1 MNKELNR
8 QKAPVYHQITEIN
21 IPTDE
26 CGFLANKIPYHV
38 LSGGSQEI
46 VIVELMFDAGSIHS
60 NQRLVASTASTML
73 VSGTRHHTAQQI
85 ADTFDFYGAE
95 LRTDNN
101 FDHSTISL
109 FCLNKYLDKL
119 LPLFC
124 EVIEESI
131 FPETEL
137 KTLMADRKHRFIV
150 NQTKTTV
157 LANNAMHKMVFG
169 THPYGRRA
177 ELTDYDLVT
186 SEILRDFHAVHYC
199 AANSRLMVAGCVTDK
214 VMQTIEATISQ
225 IKTGQKSTLKDFAFE
240 PIGSDKTQIIK
251 REEAVQSSL
260 RMGLR
265 TIKMDHPD
273 YHRLNMLTMVL
284 GGYFGSRLMTNIRKE
299 KGYTYGIYSR
309 LQPQAQS
316 GLLCVYGDIKSGHS
330 QQVADEV
337 RKEMQMLKDEPISDT
352 EMALVRNYMM
362 GELLQIFDGPFNCCE
377 AVSRAI
383 DLSTGIDYFNEEQAC
398 ILNTQ
403 PTDLQEIA
411 NHYFDLDNLV
421 TAIAGNE

>member
-8 QKAPVYHQITEIN
+8 QIAPEYHQITKIN

-46 VIVELMFDAGSIHS
+46 VVVELLFNAGITYSS
-60 NQRLVASTASTML
+60 QLLVASTANTML
-73 VSGTRHHTAQQI
+73 VSGTRNHTAQQI
-85 ADTFDFYGAE
+85 AETFDFYGAD
-95 LRTDNN
+95 LRTDSN
-101 FDHSTISL
+101 FDHASISL

-124 EVIEESI
+124 EVIEESV

-137 KTLMADRKHRFIV
+137 TTVMTERKHKFIV
-150 NQTKTTV
+150 NQTKTAF
-157 LANNAMHKMVFG
+157 LANNAMYKMMFG
-169 THPYGRRA
+169 SHPYGRRA
-177 ELTDYDLVT
+177 ELADYDLVT
-186 SEILRDFHAVHYC
+186 SDILQKFHAAHYC
-199 AANSRLMVAGCVTDK
+199 AANCRLMVAGYVTSQ
-214 VMQTIEATISQ
+214 VMQTIEATIGKM
-225 IKTGQKSTLKDFAFE
+225 KTGTKTSLKETLFE
-240 PIGSDKTQIIK
+240 PIGSNKTQIIK
-251 REEAVQSSL
+251 REDAVQSSL

-273 YHRLNMLTMVL
+273 YHKLNMLTMVL

-309 LQPQAQS
+309 LNPQAQS
-316 GLLCVYGDIKSGHS
+316 GMLCVYGDIKAGHS

-337 RKEMQMLKDEPISDT
+337 RKEMQKLKDEPISDT

-362 GELLQIFDGPFNCCE
+362 GELLQIFDGPFNSFD

-383 DLSTGIDYFNEEQAC
+383 DLCSGIDYFDEEQAT

-403 PTDLQEIA
+403 PADLQAIA
-411 NHYFDLDNLV
+411 NKYFDLDNMV